1 VQTADRTSEDSLTGS
16 QGDGDT
22 ASPTAVRP
30 TTGRVI
36 VHVTGVSTPQVD
48 LDAFVDVN
56 RDSGPTEL
64 YE

>member
-1 VQTADRTSEDSLTGS
+1 
-16 QGDGDT
+16 
-22 ASPTAVRP
+22 
-30 TTGRVI
+30 VI

-64 YE
+64 YEQLFN